1 MWSSISFFLCISFQM
16 VCQSDKMHYC
26 VRKLY
31 IIYLFIYLFIGHT
44 CGIWRFPGWGLIGS
58 TTVSL
63 CESHSNARSLTHWV
77 GPGIEPVTS
86 WVPSQIRF
94 CCATAGMPYFYYFLL
109 FRLYPQQY
117 GSSQARGWIRAAA
130 ASLLSH
136 SQMGSLSEARDRTHI
151 LMDTSWVHYCRAT
164 LETPKALF

>member
-1 MWSSISFFLCISFQM
+1 MSKWQNALLC
-16 VCQSDKMHYC
+16 K
-26 VRKLY
+26 KALY
-31 IIYLFIYLFIGHT
+31 YLFIYLFIYLLATLAAYG
-44 CGIWRFPGWGLIGS
+44 GSQARGLIGS

-94 CCATAGMPYFYYFLL
+94 CCATAGMPYFYSFLL

-151 LMDTSWVHYCRAT
+151 VMDTSWVHYCRAT